1 MKLLWKILSLKH
13 IAMAL
18 NLGERGRATR
28 HALGLGFP
36 LEVSRD
42 VGPVLVSPCYRILDL
57 WLAAL
62 ISMAGFGLAAWVRRG
77 VLLGAGSVGCA
88 LLFSACGHSRG
99 IWEWL
104 CLSRGLDYCGGGGGG
119 GGFNFCFSGVFC
131 WCWRGGHFGGGLG
144 AGLSLCGSMWFGDFP
159 DFSQFPKILR
169 LKSLGN
175 SSGKLHIPCV

>member
-1 MKLLWKILSLKH
+1 
-13 IAMAL
+13 MAL

-104 CLSRGLDYCGGGGGG
+104 CLSRGLDYCGGGGGSLISVFQGFFAGVG
-119 GGFNFCFSGVFC
+119 GVVTLVVGWV
-131 WCWRGGHFGGGLG
+131 LG
-144 AGLSLCGSMWFGDFP
+144 CRCVGLCGLETFLIFP
-159 DFSQFPKILR
+159 NFLR
-169 LKSLGN
+169 S
-175 SSGKLHIPCV
+175 

>member
-36 LEVSRD
+36 LEVSGN

-62 ISMAGFGLAAWVRRG
+62 ISMAGFGLAAWVWRG

-104 CLSRGLDYCGGGGGG
+104 CFSCGVDYCGGRGGGG
-119 GGFNFCFSGVFC
+119 LISAFQGFFAGVGGVVALV
-131 WCWRGGHFGGGLG
+131 GGWVLG
-144 AGLSLCGSMWFGDFP
+144 CRCVGLCGLEAFLIFP
-159 DFSQFPKILR
+159 NFLR
-169 LKSLGN
+169 S
-175 SSGKLHIPCV
+175 

>member
-1 MKLLWKILSLKH
+1 
-13 IAMAL
+13 MAL

-77 VLLGAGSVGCA
+77 ILLGAGSVGCA

-99 IWEWL
+99 IWEWK
-104 CLSRGLDYCGGGGGG
+104 CSAFRVGWTNAVGGGALISVFQGFFAGVGGVVTLVVG
-119 GGFNFCFSGVFC
+119 WV
-131 WCWRGGHFGGGLG
+131 LG
-144 AGLSLCGSMWFGDFP
+144 CRCVGLCGLETFLMFP
-159 DFSQFPKILR
+159 NFLR
-169 LKSLGN
+169 S
-175 SSGKLHIPCV
+175 

>member
-42 VGPVLVSPCYRILDL
+42 VGPVLVSPCYTILDL
-57 WLAAL
+57 WLAAF
-62 ISMAGFGLAAWVRRG
+62 ISMAGFGLASWVRRG

-104 CLSRGLDYCGGGGGG
+104 CLSRGLDYCGGGEGALISVFQGFFAGVGGVVTLVVG
-119 GGFNFCFSGVFC
+119 WV
-131 WCWRGGHFGGGLG
+131 LG
-144 AGLSLCGSMWFGDFP
+144 CRCVGLCGLETFLIFP
-159 DFSQFPKILR
+159 NFLR
-169 LKSLGN
+169 S
-175 SSGKLHIPCV
+175 

>member
-1 MKLLWKILSLKH
+1 
-13 IAMAL
+13 MAL

-36 LEVSRD
+36 LEVSGN

-62 ISMAGFGLAAWVRRG
+62 ISMAGFGLAAWVWRG

-99 IWEWL
+99 IWKWL
-104 CLSRGLDYCGGGGGG
+104 CFSRGLDYCGGGGGG
-119 GGFNFCFSGVFC
+119 GGALISAFQGFFAGVGGVVALVGG
-131 WCWRGGHFGGGLG
+131 WCWAVVVSVYVVWR
-144 AGLSLCGSMWFGDFP
+144 LS
-159 DFSQFPKILR
+159 
-169 LKSLGN
+169 
-175 SSGKLHIPCV
+175 